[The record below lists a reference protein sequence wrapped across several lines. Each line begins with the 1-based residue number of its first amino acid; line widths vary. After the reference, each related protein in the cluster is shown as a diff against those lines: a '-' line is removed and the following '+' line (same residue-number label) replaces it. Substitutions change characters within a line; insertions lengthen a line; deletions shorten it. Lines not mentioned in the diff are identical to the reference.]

1 MDKVWSSLD
10 LSENLGRC
18 LSVVRRMSGLQA
30 VFMAAMVFLMMLASG
45 ALAWTFDITTTL
57 NATDSVI
64 GAVASSMPYQLVD
77 YVKII
82 VLAITVSPTLF
93 ELGGS
98 AFAKEGST
106 PFQGA
111 VIALSIFDMVTD
123 APAVTAF
130 LLAQWNFFE
139 GFGILA
145 HIVLAASWVLWL
157 VGASFFFEMVTIC
170 LFVSLIGLL
179 LRSFGGKG
187 SSIPS
192 MASRIHGID
201 A

>member
-1 MDKVWSSLD
+1 MDRVWSSLD

-18 LSVVRRMSGLQA
+18 LQVVRRMSGLQA

-123 APAVTAF
+123 APAVTSF
-130 LLAQWNFFE
+130 LLAQWSFFE
-139 GFGILA
+139 GFGILS
-145 HIVLAASWVLWL
+145 HIVFAASWVLWL
-157 VGASFFFEMVTIC
+157 VAASFFFEMVTIC

-179 LRSFGGKG
+179 LRSFGAKN
-187 SSIPS
+187 SMPS

>member
-1 MDKVWSSLD
+1 MERIWNSLD

-18 LSVVRRMSGLQA
+18 LSVVRRMNGLQA
-30 VFMAAMVFLMMLASG
+30 VFMAGMVLLMMLASG

-64 GAVASSMPYQLVD
+64 SAVTNSMPYQVEN
-77 YVKII
+77 YIKGI
-82 VLAITVSPTLF
+82 VLSITLAPTLF

-111 VIALSIFDMVTD
+111 VIALSVFDMVTD
-123 APAVTAF
+123 APAVTSF
-130 LLAQWNFFE
+130 LIAQWSFFE
-139 GFGILA
+139 KFGILS
-145 HIVLAASWVLWL
+145 HIVFAASWILWL
-157 VGASFFFEMVTIC
+157 VAASFFFEMVTIC

-187 SSIPS
+187 PS
-192 MASRIHGID
+192 MPSRASRIHDID
-201 A
+201 S